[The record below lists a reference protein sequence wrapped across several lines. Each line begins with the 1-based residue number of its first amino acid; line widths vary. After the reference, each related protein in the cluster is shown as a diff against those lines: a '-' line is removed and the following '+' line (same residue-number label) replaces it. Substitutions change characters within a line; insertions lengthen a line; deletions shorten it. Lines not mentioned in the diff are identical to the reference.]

1 MPADRT
7 IPLTLAR
14 TWRNVVRIMSEKWS
28 ESLCMTQSP
37 FKNLRNIVRRLSR
50 FDLFVLSIVLLLIIA
65 VLIVAV
71 LGGMEDSDTLQIA
84 YLVPGGANVTNVWVA
99 DLDAPE
105 DARQVTFASIGV
117 ESFTVSPDGQFIV
130 YAERDFESG
139 TTELR
144 RVNLRNGVV
153 DTLTHCIE
161 ESSVCTSPVYSPD
174 GNKIAYERRTIGRAV
189 NAGNQS
195 ERMWILDLS
204 TAERETY
211 PIIDEPD
218 ILGISA
224 TWSGNGDKLAF
235 YDRSNAGFMIYDFV
249 AAANGD
255 TSTTFIPS
263 GFDVASALSPDGTQF
278 VFPEIL
284 LDENLVR
291 SYLQIADLDTLQFQ
305 VLTQP
310 GENADDR
317 SSVWRPDG
325 TSLAISRRYLR
336 GERATAGPQIFLL
349 DVRDGSLDPLIFDAD
364 YSHGIF
370 SWSPDGRYL
379 VLQRSLIANAN
390 TATPEIWVYDMD
402 TRRLTQIAENAF
414 SPRWVP

>member
-1 MPADRT
+1 
-7 IPLTLAR
+7 
-14 TWRNVVRIMSEKWS
+14 
-28 ESLCMTQSP
+28 MTQSLL
-37 FKNLRNIVRRLSR
+37 KNLRNIFRRISR

-65 VLIVAV
+65 VVIVA
-71 LGGMEDSDTLQIA
+71 LIGGGTDDKRQIA
-84 YLVPGGANVTNVWVA
+84 FLVPGGANVTNVWVA
-99 DLDAPE
+99 DLDLPE
-105 DARQVTFASIGV
+105 DARQVTFATIGV
-117 ESFTVSPDGQFIV
+117 ESFTVSPDGEFIV

-144 RVNLRNGVV
+144 RVNLRNGAV
-153 DTLTHCIE
+153 DTLTNCIE

-174 GNKIAYERRTIGRAV
+174 GDKVAYERRTIGRAV

-204 TAERETY
+204 TADHETY
-211 PIIDEPD
+211 PIINEPD
-218 ILGISA
+218 ILGIGA
-224 TWSGNGDKLAF
+224 TWSANGNKLAF

-284 LDENLVR
+284 LDENLAR

-310 GENADDR
+310 DENADDR
-317 SSVWRPDG
+317 ASVWRPDG
-325 TSLAISRRYLR
+325 TSLAISRRYLS
-336 GERATAGPQIFLL
+336 GERGTAGSQIFLL

-370 SWSPDGRYL
+370 LWSPDGRYL

-402 TRRLTQIAENAF
+402 TRQLTEIAENAY